1 MKYQI
6 SEDQYRKI
14 ILNYLNSVASDFIF
28 EEDHYENDNWLDVLT
43 SNGSDFGS
51 LWFKSLRNNV
61 GAMITQGCNQELAL
75 DEDFTQEFE
84 ELIPIIHPKIFSQVV
99 LEYFNSKTGHD
110 CDCIEFY
117 YFSGEYDKDGSPMDN
132 AYRYNTKNR

>member
-1 MKYQI
+1 MKYQV
-6 SEDQYRKI
+6 SESQYRKI
-14 ILNYLNSVASDFIF
+14 ILNYLNNVASDFVF
-28 EEDHYENDNWLDVLT
+28 EDDHYEDDNWVDVLT

-51 LWFKSLRNNV
+51 LWFKSIRNNV

-84 ELIPIIHPKIFSQVV
+84 GLIPITHPKIFSQVV

-117 YFSGEYDKDGSPMDN
+117 YFSGEYGKDGSPMDN
-132 AYRYNTKNR
+132 AYKYNTKNR